1 MNTIASTPSNGLLSI
16 GKSAVAAQQ
25 QMLNTTSN
33 NIANVGTEGYVRQR
47 SQTYTSLLNYGVGET
62 ITERLNNTYSQQE
75 VWRDSSISNYYDT
88 VYGQLS
94 SIDKYLS
101 SESTGMSGA
110 ILDTLKSLQ
119 SAVNDP
125 SSLAQRTEFIGSV
138 NGLVNRF
145 NTLYTDVNNT
155 QQFNT
160 SRIREDIGTVNEII
174 AKIANLNKAVQ
185 ATLGEKSSVAY
196 NLQDQ
201 RDAAIQEL
209 SKYMDIRTYNQKDGV
224 ILVTLSTG
232 HSLVLQDGN
241 HAVLEEVPGK
251 FDYSNSQL
259 NLTYKN
265 SRGDTSSET
274 TLDNTTIG
282 GELGGL
288 LEVRTEIEEVEKS
301 LGQLAIAMADAFN
314 QGNHNGVDLNGNL
327 GGDIFTIAP
336 VTTLGSN
343 SNSVTTTVN
352 FGEGANVTTNDFYIE
367 FTSDTDTDT
376 DTKYNVYTVARD
388 NAERV
393 PILTGQTATELNLS
407 DYGINYGITIK
418 FEDITKAKKGDYF
431 FIQPTLAAAFDIKPA
446 ITSESQLA
454 LASALKAEVDPSNF
468 GKATAVI
475 SNIYNT
481 SSIDTRTGNDTNTV
495 KLELKEGA
503 PASVIIINDA
513 NNNEV
518 VRYEVLRSDGQS
530 LGVADSSCNGVNILA
545 HIKQGETPLSKIYGY
560 DITVNGKVFAG
571 DKFKIEV
578 NSNGIGDN
586 SNGLA
591 MCEMQT
597 ADLVASGTSNG
608 VKQTF
613 VERYSLLTS
622 EFGTVVNNASAN
634 ATASEAKLAQSVAQ
648 YENITGV
655 SLDEEAANLVK
666 FQQYYQAAARIISA
680 SQTVFDALISAV

>member
-265 SRGDTSSET
+265 SRGDSSSET

-367 FTSDTDTDT
+367 FTSATE
-376 DTKYNVYTVARD
+376 YNVYTVARD
-388 NAERV
+388 NAERDK
-393 PILTGQTATELNLS
+393 ILTGQTDTTDTVNLS
-407 DYGINYGITIK
+407 KYGITIK
-418 FEDITKAKKGDYF
+418 FNGTANAKGDYF

-481 SSIDTRTGNDTNTV
+481 SSIDTSTG
-495 KLELKEGA
+495 KLEA
-503 PASVIIINDA
+503 DVPAYVIIDNKGNYAVFDSSK
-513 NNNEV
+513 NP
-518 VRYEVLRSDGQS
+518 

-545 HIKQGETPLSKIYGY
+545 HLQNGDSPVYDPIETLGY

>member
-343 SNSVTTTVN
+343 SKSVVTTTVN

-367 FTSDTDTDT
+367 FTSDTD
-376 DTKYNVYTVARD
+376 YNVYTVARD
-388 NAERV
+388 NAERDKILNGQ
-393 PILTGQTATELNLS
+393 ILTGQTNTVNLS
-407 DYGINYGITIK
+407 DYGNYGITIK
-418 FEDITKAKKGDYF
+418 FDGTAKAKGDYF

-454 LASALKAEVDPSNF
+454 LASALKAEVEPSNF

-481 SSIDTRTGNDTNTV
+481 SSIVTSTGNDTSTG
-495 KLELKEGA
+495 KLELNAGA
-503 PASVIIINDA
+503 PAFVIIDNKGNYAVFDSSK
-513 NNNEV
+513 NP
-518 VRYEVLRSDGQS
+518 

-545 HIKQGETPLSKIYGY
+545 NIKEGETPLSKIYGY

-571 DKFKIEV
+571 DKFNIEV

>member
-343 SNSVTTTVN
+343 SNSVVTTTVN

-367 FTSDTDTDT
+367 FTDTD
-376 DTKYNVYTVARD
+376 YNVYTVARD

-407 DYGINYGITIK
+407 KYGITIK
-418 FEDITKAKKGDYF
+418 FDGTTKAGDYF

-481 SSIDTRTGNDTNTV
+481 SSIDTSTG
-495 KLELKEGA
+495 KLELKAGVPGVPGA
-503 PASVIIINDA
+503 PAFVIID
-513 NNNEV
+513 NEGN
-518 VRYEVLRSDGQS
+518 YEVFDSFDSNGNRNS
-530 LGVADSSCNGVNILA
+530 LGVADKSCNGVNILA
-545 HIKQGETPLSKIYGY
+545 HIKQGGTPLSKIYGY

-571 DKFKIEV
+571 DKFNIEV

>member
-265 SRGDTSSET
+265 SRGDSSSET

-343 SNSVTTTVN
+343 PKSVVTTTVN

-367 FTSDTDTDT
+367 FTSATE
-376 DTKYNVYTVARD
+376 YNVYTVARD
-388 NAERV
+388 NAERFG
-393 PILTGQTATELNLS
+393 ILTGQILTGQPGTVNLS
-407 DYGINYGITIK
+407 DYGITIK
-418 FEDITKAKKGDYF
+418 FDGTTKAKGDYF

-454 LASALKAEVDPSNF
+454 LASALKAEVEPSNF

-545 HIKQGETPLSKIYGY
+545 HIKQGETPLSEI
-560 DITVNGKVFAG
+560 
-571 DKFKIEV
+571 
-578 NSNGIGDN
+578 
-586 SNGLA
+586 
-591 MCEMQT
+591 
-597 ADLVASGTSNG
+597 
-608 VKQTF
+608 
-613 VERYSLLTS
+613 
-622 EFGTVVNNASAN
+622 
-634 ATASEAKLAQSVAQ
+634 
-648 YENITGV
+648 
-655 SLDEEAANLVK
+655 
-666 FQQYYQAAARIISA
+666 
-680 SQTVFDALISAV
+680 

>member
-314 QGNHNGVDLNGNL
+314 QNNHNGVDLNGNL

-343 SNSVTTTVN
+343 SNSVVTTTVN

-367 FTSDTDTDT
+367 FTSATE
-376 DTKYNVYTVARD
+376 YNVYTVARD

-393 PILTGQTATELNLS
+393 EILTGQTDPELNLS
-407 DYGINYGITIK
+407 KYGITIK
-418 FEDITKAKKGDYF
+418 FEDITKAKEGDYF

-481 SSIDTRTGNDTNTV
+481 SSIDTTSTGELVRKART
-495 KLELKEGA
+495 
-503 PASVIIINDA
+503 PASVIID
-513 NNNEV
+513 NNGD
-518 VRYEVLRSDGQS
+518 YEVFDSDNNS
-530 LGVADSSCNGVNILA
+530 LGVADKSCNGVNILA
-545 HIKQGETPLSKIYGY
+545 HLQNGGSPVYDPIETLGY

-571 DKFKIEV
+571 DQFNIEV

>member
-259 NLTYKN
+259 NLSYKN

-343 SNSVTTTVN
+343 PESVVTTTVN

-376 DTKYNVYTVARD
+376 DTDTKYNVYTVARD

-393 PILTGQTATELNLS
+393 KILTGQTDPELNLS
-407 DYGINYGITIK
+407 DYGITIK
-418 FEDITKAKKGDYF
+418 FEDFTKAKKGDYF

-454 LASALKAEVDPSNF
+454 LASALKAEVEPSNF

-545 HIKQGETPLSKIYGY
+545 HIKQGETPLSEIYGY

-571 DKFKIEV
+571 DKFNIEV

>member
-265 SRGDTSSET
+265 SRGDSSSET

-343 SNSVTTTVN
+343 PESVVTTTVN

-393 PILTGQTATELNLS
+393 KILTGQTDPELNLS
-407 DYGINYGITIK
+407 DYGITIK
-418 FEDITKAKKGDYF
+418 FEDFTKAKKGDYF

-481 SSIDTRTGNDTNTV
+481 SSIDTSTG
-495 KLELKEGA
+495 KLELKAGVPGVPGA
-503 PASVIIINDA
+503 PAFVIID
-513 NNNEV
+513 NEGN
-518 VRYEVLRSDGQS
+518 YEVFDSFDSNGNRNS

-545 HIKQGETPLSKIYGY
+545 NIKKGGTPLSEIYGY

-571 DKFKIEV
+571 DQFNIEV

>member
-336 VTTLGSN
+336 VTTRGSN
-343 SNSVTTTVN
+343 SNSVVTTTVN

-367 FTSDTDTDT
+367 FTSATD
-376 DTKYNVYTVARD
+376 YNVYTVARD

-407 DYGINYGITIK
+407 KYGITIT
-418 FEDITKAKKGDYF
+418 FDGTAKAKGDYF

-481 SSIDTRTGNDTNTV
+481 SSIDTTSTGELVRKART
-495 KLELKEGA
+495 
-503 PASVIIINDA
+503 PASVIID
-513 NNNEV
+513 NNGD
-518 VRYEVLRSDGQS
+518 YEVFDSDRNS
-530 LGVADSSCNGVNILA
+530 LGVADKSCNGVNILA
-545 HIKQGETPLSKIYGY
+545 NLQKGGSPVYDPIETLGY

-571 DKFKIEV
+571 DKFNIEV

>member
-75 VWRDSSISNYYDT
+75 VWRDTSISNYYDT

-265 SRGDTSSET
+265 SRGDSSSET

-367 FTSDTDTDT
+367 FTSDTD
-376 DTKYNVYTVARD
+376 YNVYTVARD
-388 NAERV
+388 NAEGDK
-393 PILTGQTATELNLS
+393 ILNGQILPGQTNTVNLS
-407 DYGINYGITIK
+407 DYGYGITIK
-418 FEDITKAKKGDYF
+418 FDGTTKAGDYF

-454 LASALKAEVDPSNF
+454 LASALKAEVEPSNF
-468 GKATAVI
+468 GKATEVI

-503 PASVIIINDA
+503 PASVIIINDDS
-513 NNNEV
+513 NNEV
-518 VRYEVLRSDGQS
+518 VRYEVLRSDGHS

-545 HIKQGETPLSKIYGY
+545 HIKQGGTPLSEIYGY

>member
-75 VWRDSSISNYYDT
+75 VWRDTSISNYYDT

-265 SRGDTSSET
+265 SRGDSSSET

-343 SNSVTTTVN
+343 SNSVVTTTVN

-367 FTSDTDTDT
+367 FTSATE
-376 DTKYNVYTVARD
+376 YNVYTVARD

-393 PILTGQTATELNLS
+393 EILTNQTDAELNLS
-407 DYGINYGITIK
+407 DYGITIK
-418 FEDITKAKKGDYF
+418 FDGTAKAKGDYF

-454 LASALKAEVDPSNF
+454 LASALKAEVDPLNF

-481 SSIDTRTGNDTNTV
+481 SSIDTSTG
-495 KLELKEGA
+495 KLELKAGA
-503 PASVIIINDA
+503 PASVIID
-513 NNNEV
+513 NNGD
-518 VRYEVLRSDGQS
+518 YEVFDSNKNS
-530 LGVADSSCNGVNILA
+530 LGVADKSCNGVNILA
-545 HIKQGETPLSKIYGY
+545 HIQQGGTPLSEIYGY

-571 DKFKIEV
+571 DQFNIEV

>member
-75 VWRDSSISNYYDT
+75 VWRDTSISNYYDT

-265 SRGDTSSET
+265 SRGDSSSET

-343 SNSVTTTVN
+343 SKPLPLLQLL
-352 FGEGANVTTNDFYIE
+352 D
-367 FTSDTDTDT
+367 
-376 DTKYNVYTVARD
+376 
-388 NAERV
+388 
-393 PILTGQTATELNLS
+393 Q
-407 DYGINYGITIK
+407 
-418 FEDITKAKKGDYF
+418 
-431 FIQPTLAAAFDIKPA
+431 IQ
-446 ITSESQLA
+446 
-454 LASALKAEVDPSNF
+454 
-468 GKATAVI
+468 
-475 SNIYNT
+475 
-481 SSIDTRTGNDTNTV
+481 
-495 KLELKEGA
+495 
-503 PASVIIINDA
+503 
-513 NNNEV
+513 
-518 VRYEVLRSDGQS
+518 
-530 LGVADSSCNGVNILA
+530 
-545 HIKQGETPLSKIYGY
+545 
-560 DITVNGKVFAG
+560 KVW
-571 DKFKIEV
+571 
-578 NSNGIGDN
+578 
-586 SNGLA
+586 L
-591 MCEMQT
+591 QP
-597 ADLVASGTSNG
+597 
-608 VKQTF
+608 Q
-613 VERYSLLTS
+613 
-622 EFGTVVNNASAN
+622 
-634 ATASEAKLAQSVAQ
+634 
-648 YENITGV
+648 
-655 SLDEEAANLVK
+655 
-666 FQQYYQAAARIISA
+666 
-680 SQTVFDALISAV
+680 

>member
-265 SRGDTSSET
+265 SRGF
-274 TLDNTTIG
+274 
-282 GELGGL
+282 
-288 LEVRTEIEEVEKS
+288 R
-301 LGQLAIAMADAFN
+301 
-314 QGNHNGVDLNGNL
+314 NH
-327 GGDIFTIAP
+327 
-336 VTTLGSN
+336 
-343 SNSVTTTVN
+343 
-352 FGEGANVTTNDFYIE
+352 
-367 FTSDTDTDT
+367 
-376 DTKYNVYTVARD
+376 
-388 NAERV
+388 
-393 PILTGQTATELNLS
+393 
-407 DYGINYGITIK
+407 
-418 FEDITKAKKGDYF
+418 
-431 FIQPTLAAAFDIKPA
+431 
-446 ITSESQLA
+446 
-454 LASALKAEVDPSNF
+454 
-468 GKATAVI
+468 
-475 SNIYNT
+475 
-481 SSIDTRTGNDTNTV
+481 
-495 KLELKEGA
+495 
-503 PASVIIINDA
+503 
-513 NNNEV
+513 
-518 VRYEVLRSDGQS
+518 
-530 LGVADSSCNGVNILA
+530 
-545 HIKQGETPLSKIYGY
+545 
-560 DITVNGKVFAG
+560 
-571 DKFKIEV
+571 
-578 NSNGIGDN
+578 
-586 SNGLA
+586 
-591 MCEMQT
+591 
-597 ADLVASGTSNG
+597 SG
-608 VKQTF
+608 
-613 VERYSLLTS
+613 
-622 EFGTVVNNASAN
+622 
-634 ATASEAKLAQSVAQ
+634 
-648 YENITGV
+648 
-655 SLDEEAANLVK
+655 
-666 FQQYYQAAARIISA
+666 
-680 SQTVFDALISAV
+680 

>member
-265 SRGDTSSET
+265 SRGDSSSET

-367 FTSDTDTDT
+367 FTSATE
-376 DTKYNVYTVARD
+376 YNVYTVARD
-388 NAERV
+388 NAERDK
-393 PILTGQTATELNLS
+393 ILTGQTDTTDTVNLS
-407 DYGINYGITIK
+407 KYGITIK
-418 FEDITKAKKGDYF
+418 FNGTANAKGDYF

-481 SSIDTRTGNDTNTV
+481 SSIDTSTG
-495 KLELKEGA
+495 KLEA
-503 PASVIIINDA
+503 DVPAYVIIDNKGNYAVFDSSK
-513 NNNEV
+513 NP
-518 VRYEVLRSDGQS
+518 

-545 HIKQGETPLSKIYGY
+545 NINIKEGETPLSKIYGY

>member
-75 VWRDSSISNYYDT
+75 VWRDTSISNYYDT

-314 QGNHNGVDLNGNL
+314 QNNHNGVDLNGNL

-343 SNSVTTTVN
+343 SNSVVTTTVN

-367 FTSDTDTDT
+367 FTSATE
-376 DTKYNVYTVARD
+376 YNVYTVARD

-393 PILTGQTATELNLS
+393 EILTGQTDTELNLS
-407 DYGINYGITIK
+407 DYGITIK
-418 FEDITKAKKGDYF
+418 FDGTTKAKGDYF

-454 LASALKAEVDPSNF
+454 LASALKAEVEPSNF

-481 SSIDTRTGNDTNTV
+481 SSIDTTSTG
-495 KLELKEGA
+495 KLELKAGA
-503 PASVIIINDA
+503 PASVIID
-513 NNNEV
+513 NNGD
-518 VRYEVLRSDGQS
+518 YEVFDSAKNS
-530 LGVADSSCNGVNILA
+530 LGIADKSCNGVNILA
-545 HIKQGETPLSKIYGY
+545 HIKQGGTPLSEIYGY

-571 DKFKIEV
+571 DKFNIEV

-597 ADLVASGTSNG
+597 ADLVASGTSKG

>member
-75 VWRDSSISNYYDT
+75 VWRDTSISNYYDT

-251 FDYSNSQL
+251 FDYSNSQM

-265 SRGDTSSET
+265 SRGDSSSET

-343 SNSVTTTVN
+343 PESVVTTTVN

-367 FTSDTDTDT
+367 FTDTD
-376 DTKYNVYTVARD
+376 YNVYTVARD

-407 DYGINYGITIK
+407 KYGITIT
-418 FEDITKAKKGDYF
+418 FDGTAKAKGDYF

-454 LASALKAEVDPSNF
+454 LASALKAEVEPSNF

-481 SSIDTRTGNDTNTV
+481 SSIDTSTG
-495 KLELKEGA
+495 KLEA
-503 PASVIIINDA
+503 DVPAYVIIDNKGNYAVFDSS
-513 NNNEV
+513 NNP
-518 VRYEVLRSDGQS
+518 
-530 LGVADSSCNGVNILA
+530 LGVANSSCNGVNILA
-545 HIKQGETPLSKIYGY
+545 HIQQGETPLSVIYGY

-571 DKFKIEV
+571 DKFNIEV

>member
-343 SNSVTTTVN
+343 SNSVVTTTVN

-367 FTSDTDTDT
+367 FTSATE
-376 DTKYNVYTVARD
+376 YNVYAVARD

-393 PILTGQTATELNLS
+393 EILTGQTDTELNLS
-407 DYGINYGITIK
+407 DYGITIK
-418 FEDITKAKKGDYF
+418 FDDTAKAKGDYF

-454 LASALKAEVDPSNF
+454 LASALKAEVEPSNF

-481 SSIDTRTGNDTNTV
+481 SSIDTSTG
-495 KLELKEGA
+495 KLELKAGVPGVPGA
-503 PASVIIINDA
+503 PAFVIID
-513 NNNEV
+513 NEGN
-518 VRYEVLRSDGQS
+518 YEVFDSFDSNGNRNS

-545 HIKQGETPLSKIYGY
+545 NIKKGGTPLSEIYGY

-571 DKFKIEV
+571 DQFNIEV

>member
-75 VWRDSSISNYYDT
+75 VWRDTSISSYYDT

-201 RDAAIQEL
+201 CDAAIQEL

-314 QGNHNGVDLNGNL
+314 RGNHNGVDLNGNL

-343 SNSVTTTVN
+343 SNSVVTTTVN
-352 FGEGANVTTNDFYIE
+352 FGEGSNVTTNDFYIE
-367 FTSDTDTDT
+367 FTSA
-376 DTKYNVYTVARD
+376 TKYNVYTVARD

-393 PILTGQTATELNLS
+393 EILTGQTDTELNLS
-407 DYGINYGITIK
+407 DYGITIK
-418 FEDITKAKKGDYF
+418 FDGTTKAKGDYF

-454 LASALKAEVDPSNF
+454 LASALKAEVEPSNF

-481 SSIDTRTGNDTNTV
+481 SSIVTSTG

-503 PASVIIINDA
+503 PASVIIINDDS
-513 NNNEV
+513 NNEV

-545 HIKQGETPLSKIYGY
+545 HIKQGETPLSEIYGY

-571 DKFKIEV
+571 DKFNIEV

>member
-75 VWRDSSISNYYDT
+75 VWRDTSISNYYDT

-265 SRGDTSSET
+265 SRGESSSET

-314 QGNHNGVDLNGNL
+314 QNNHNGVDLNGNL

-343 SNSVTTTVN
+343 SKSVVTTTVN

-367 FTSDTDTDT
+367 FTSDTE
-376 DTKYNVYTVARD
+376 YNVYTVARD

-393 PILTGQTATELNLS
+393 EILTGQTDTELNLS
-407 DYGINYGITIK
+407 DYGITIK
-418 FEDITKAKKGDYF
+418 FDGTAKAKGDYF

-454 LASALKAEVDPSNF
+454 LASALKAEVDPLNF

-481 SSIDTRTGNDTNTV
+481 SSIDTSTG
-495 KLELKEGA
+495 KLELKAGA
-503 PASVIIINDA
+503 PASVVID
-513 NNNEV
+513 NNGD
-518 VRYEVLRSDGQS
+518 YEVFDSDNNS
-530 LGVADSSCNGVNILA
+530 LGVADKSCNGVNILA
-545 HIKQGETPLSKIYGY
+545 HLQNGGSPVYDPIETLGY

-571 DKFKIEV
+571 DQFNIEV

>member
-75 VWRDSSISNYYDT
+75 VWRDTSISNYYDT

-160 SRIREDIGTVNEII
+160 SRIGEDIGTVNEII

-251 FDYSNSQL
+251 FDYSNSQM

-336 VTTLGSN
+336 ATTIGSN
-343 SNSVTTTVN
+343 SNSVVTTTVN

-367 FTSDTDTDT
+367 FTSATE
-376 DTKYNVYTVARD
+376 YNVYTVARD

-393 PILTGQTATELNLS
+393 EILTGQTDTELNLS
-407 DYGINYGITIK
+407 DYGITIK
-418 FEDITKAKKGDYF
+418 FDDTAKAKGDYF

-481 SSIDTRTGNDTNTV
+481 SSIDTSTG
-495 KLELKEGA
+495 ELVLKAGT
-503 PASVIIINDA
+503 PASIIID
-513 NNNEV
+513 NNGD
-518 VRYEVLRSDGQS
+518 YEVFDSNGNS
-530 LGVADSSCNGVNILA
+530 LGVADKSCNGVNILA
-545 HIKQGETPLSKIYGY
+545 HLQNGGSPVYDPIETLGY

-571 DKFKIEV
+571 DQFNIEV

>member
-251 FDYSNSQL
+251 FDYSNSQM

-336 VTTLGSN
+336 VTTRGSN
-343 SNSVTTTVN
+343 SNSVVTTTVN

-367 FTSDTDTDT
+367 FTSDTEY
-376 DTKYNVYTVARD
+376 KYNVYTVARD

-393 PILTGQTATELNLS
+393 KILTGQTDPELNLS
-407 DYGINYGITIK
+407 DYGITIK
-418 FEDITKAKKGDYF
+418 FDGTTKAKGDYF

-481 SSIDTRTGNDTNTV
+481 SSIDTSTGNDTSTG
-495 KLELKEGA
+495 KLELNAGA
-503 PASVIIINDA
+503 PAFVIIDNKGNYAVFDSSK
-513 NNNEV
+513 NP
-518 VRYEVLRSDGQS
+518 

-545 HIKQGETPLSKIYGY
+545 NIKEGETPLSKIYGY

-571 DKFKIEV
+571 DKFNIEV

>member
-75 VWRDSSISNYYDT
+75 VWRDTSISNYYDT

-265 SRGDTSSET
+265 SRGDSSSET

-343 SNSVTTTVN
+343 PESVVTTTVN

-367 FTSDTDTDT
+367 FTSDTD
-376 DTKYNVYTVARD
+376 YNVYTVARD
-388 NAERV
+388 NADK
-393 PILTGQTATELNLS
+393 ILTGQTATELNLS
-407 DYGINYGITIK
+407 KYGITIT
-418 FEDITKAKKGDYF
+418 FDGTAKAKGDYF

-481 SSIDTRTGNDTNTV
+481 SSIDTSTG
-495 KLELKEGA
+495 KLELKAGA
-503 PASVIIINDA
+503 PASVVID
-513 NNNEV
+513 NNGD
-518 VRYEVLRSDGQS
+518 YEVFDSDNNS
-530 LGVADSSCNGVNILA
+530 LGVADKSCNGVNILA
-545 HIKQGETPLSKIYGY
+545 HLQNGGSPVYDPIETLGY

-571 DKFKIEV
+571 DQFNIEV

>member
-376 DTKYNVYTVARD
+376 DTKYNVYTVAR
-388 NAERV
+388 
-393 PILTGQTATELNLS
+393 LS
-407 DYGINYGITIK
+407 LI
-418 FEDITKAKKGDYF
+418 
-431 FIQPTLAAAFDIKPA
+431 
-446 ITSESQLA
+446 
-454 LASALKAEVDPSNF
+454 
-468 GKATAVI
+468 
-475 SNIYNT
+475 
-481 SSIDTRTGNDTNTV
+481 
-495 KLELKEGA
+495 
-503 PASVIIINDA
+503 
-513 NNNEV
+513 
-518 VRYEVLRSDGQS
+518 
-530 LGVADSSCNGVNILA
+530 
-545 HIKQGETPLSKIYGY
+545 HI
-560 DITVNGKVFAG
+560 
-571 DKFKIEV
+571 
-578 NSNGIGDN
+578 
-586 SNGLA
+586 
-591 MCEMQT
+591 
-597 ADLVASGTSNG
+597 
-608 VKQTF
+608 
-613 VERYSLLTS
+613 
-622 EFGTVVNNASAN
+622 
-634 ATASEAKLAQSVAQ
+634 
-648 YENITGV
+648 
-655 SLDEEAANLVK
+655 
-666 FQQYYQAAARIISA
+666 
-680 SQTVFDALISAV
+680 

>member
-75 VWRDSSISNYYDT
+75 VWRDTSISNYYDT

-336 VTTLGSN
+336 VTTRGSISN
-343 SNSVTTTVN
+343 SVVTTTVN

-367 FTSDTDTDT
+367 FTSDTE
-376 DTKYNVYTVARD
+376 YNVYTVARD

-393 PILTGQTATELNLS
+393 EILTGQTDNELNLS
-407 DYGINYGITIK
+407 DYGYGITIK
-418 FEDITKAKKGDYF
+418 FDGTTKAGDYF

-481 SSIDTRTGNDTNTV
+481 SSIDTSTG
-495 KLELKEGA
+495 KLELKAGAPGA
-503 PASVIIINDA
+503 PALVIID
-513 NNNEV
+513 NNGDYKV
-518 VRYEVLRSDGQS
+518 FDSDNNP
-530 LGVADSSCNGVNILA
+530 LGVADSKSCNGVNILA
-545 HIKQGETPLSKIYGY
+545 HIKQGGTPLSEIYGY

-571 DKFKIEV
+571 DQFNIEV

>member
-314 QGNHNGVDLNGNL
+314 RGNHNGVDLNGNL

-343 SNSVTTTVN
+343 SKSVVTTTVN

-367 FTSDTDTDT
+367 FTSATE
-376 DTKYNVYTVARD
+376 YNVYAVARD

-393 PILTGQTATELNLS
+393 EILTGQTATELNLS
-407 DYGINYGITIK
+407 KYGITIK
-418 FEDITKAKKGDYF
+418 FDGTTKAGDYF

-481 SSIDTRTGNDTNTV
+481 SSIVTSTGNDTSTG
-495 KLELKEGA
+495 KLKLKEGA
-503 PASVIIINDA
+503 PASVIIINDDS
-513 NNNEV
+513 NNEV
-518 VRYEVLRSDGQS
+518 VRYEVLGSDGS
-530 LGVADSSCNGVNILA
+530 ILGVADSSCNGVNILA
-545 HIKQGETPLSKIYGY
+545 NIKEGETPLSKIYGY

-571 DKFKIEV
+571 DKFNIEV

>member
-265 SRGDTSSET
+265 SRGDSSSET

-343 SNSVTTTVN
+343 PKSVVTTTVN

-407 DYGINYGITIK
+407 KYGITIK
-418 FEDITKAKKGDYF
+418 FDGTTKAGDYF

-454 LASALKAEVDPSNF
+454 LASALKAEVEPSNF

-481 SSIDTRTGNDTNTV
+481 SSIDTSTG
-495 KLELKEGA
+495 KLELKAGVPGVPGA
-503 PASVIIINDA
+503 PAFVIID
-513 NNNEV
+513 NEGN
-518 VRYEVLRSDGQS
+518 YEVFDSFDSNGNS
-530 LGVADSSCNGVNILA
+530 LGVADKSCNGVNILA
-545 HIKQGETPLSKIYGY
+545 HLQNGVSPETLGY

-571 DKFKIEV
+571 DRFNIEV

>member
-75 VWRDSSISNYYDT
+75 VWRDTSISNYYDT

-265 SRGDTSSET
+265 SRGDSSSET

-393 PILTGQTATELNLS
+393 KILTGQTDPELNLS
-407 DYGINYGITIK
+407 DYGITIK
-418 FEDITKAKKGDYF
+418 FEDFTKAKKGDYF

-481 SSIDTRTGNDTNTV
+481 SSIDTTSTG
-495 KLELKEGA
+495 ELVLNADA
-503 PASVIIINDA
+503 PAFVIID
-513 NNNEV
+513 NEGN
-518 VRYEVLRSDGQS
+518 YEVFDSNKKP
-530 LGVADSSCNGVNILA
+530 LGFAAKSCNGVNILA
-545 HIKQGETPLSKIYGY
+545 HLQNGGSPVYDPIETLGY

-571 DKFKIEV
+571 DQFKIEV

>member
-314 QGNHNGVDLNGNL
+314 RGNHNGVDLNGNL

-343 SNSVTTTVN
+343 SNSVVTTTVN

-367 FTSDTDTDT
+367 FTSATE
-376 DTKYNVYTVARD
+376 YNVYTVARD
-388 NAERV
+388 NAERFG
-393 PILTGQTATELNLS
+393 ILTGQILTGQPGTVNLS
-407 DYGINYGITIK
+407 DYGITIK
-418 FEDITKAKKGDYF
+418 FDGTTKAKGDYF

-481 SSIDTRTGNDTNTV
+481 SSIDTSTG
-495 KLELKEGA
+495 KLELKAGV
-503 PASVIIINDA
+503 PASVIIDKYGNYQVFDS
-513 NNNEV
+513 NNNP
-518 VRYEVLRSDGQS
+518 

-545 HIKQGETPLSKIYGY
+545 NIKEGETPLSKIYGY

-571 DKFKIEV
+571 DKFNIEV

>member
-265 SRGDTSSET
+265 SRGDSSSET

-367 FTSDTDTDT
+367 FTDTD
-376 DTKYNVYTVARD
+376 YNVYTVARD

-393 PILTGQTATELNLS
+393 EILTGQTDPELNLS
-407 DYGINYGITIK
+407 DYGITIK
-418 FEDITKAKKGDYF
+418 FDGTTKAKGDYF

-481 SSIDTRTGNDTNTV
+481 SSIDTNISTG
-495 KLELKEGA
+495 KLELKAGAPGVPGA
-503 PASVIIINDA
+503 PAFVIID
-513 NNNEV
+513 NEGN
-518 VRYEVLRSDGQS
+518 YEVFDSFDSNGNRNS
-530 LGVADSSCNGVNILA
+530 LGVADKSCNGVNILA
-545 HIKQGETPLSKIYGY
+545 HLQKGDSLVYDPIETLGY

-571 DKFKIEV
+571 DQFNIEV

>member
-265 SRGDTSSET
+265 SRGDSSSET

-336 VTTLGSN
+336 VTTRGSN
-343 SNSVTTTVN
+343 SNSVVTTTVN

-367 FTSDTDTDT
+367 FTSATD
-376 DTKYNVYTVARD
+376 YNVYTVARD
-388 NAERV
+388 NAERDPV
-393 PILTGQTATELNLS
+393 LNGQILTGQTNTELNLS
-407 DYGINYGITIK
+407 KYGITIT
-418 FEDITKAKKGDYF
+418 FDGTAKAKGDYF

-481 SSIDTRTGNDTNTV
+481 SSIDTTSTG
-495 KLELKEGA
+495 ELVRKADA

-513 NNNEV
+513 SNNEV
-518 VRYEVLRSDGQS
+518 VRYEVLRSDGHS
-530 LGVADSSCNGVNILA
+530 LGVAHSSCNGVNNLA
-545 HIKQGETPLSKIYGY
+545 HIKQGGTPLSEIYGY

-571 DKFKIEV
+571 DRFNIEV

>member
-75 VWRDSSISNYYDT
+75 VWRDTSISNYYDT

-259 NLTYKN
+259 NLSYKN
-265 SRGDTSSET
+265 SRGDSSSET

-314 QGNHNGVDLNGNL
+314 QNNHHGVDLNGNL

-343 SNSVTTTVN
+343 SKSVVTTTVN

-367 FTSDTDTDT
+367 FTSDTDTE
-376 DTKYNVYTVARD
+376 YNVYTVARD

-393 PILTGQTATELNLS
+393 KILTGQTDTELNLS
-407 DYGINYGITIK
+407 DYGITIK
-418 FEDITKAKKGDYF
+418 FDDTAKAKGDYF

-481 SSIDTRTGNDTNTV
+481 SSIDTSTG

-503 PASVIIINDA
+503 PAFVIID
-513 NNNEV
+513 NNGD
-518 VRYEVLRSDGQS
+518 YEVFDSFDSNGNRNS
-530 LGVADSSCNGVNILA
+530 LGVADKSCNGVNILA
-545 HIKQGETPLSKIYGY
+545 HIKQGGTPLSEIYGY

-571 DKFKIEV
+571 DQFNIEV

>member
-265 SRGDTSSET
+265 SRGDASSET

-343 SNSVTTTVN
+343 SNSVVTTTVN

-367 FTSDTDTDT
+367 FTSATD
-376 DTKYNVYTVARD
+376 YNVYTVARD
-388 NAERV
+388 NAEGDK
-393 PILTGQTATELNLS
+393 ILNGQILPGQTNTVNLS
-407 DYGINYGITIK
+407 DYGYGITIK
-418 FEDITKAKKGDYF
+418 FDGTTKAKGDYF

-481 SSIDTRTGNDTNTV
+481 SSIDTSTG
-495 KLELKEGA
+495 KLELKAGVPGVPGA
-503 PASVIIINDA
+503 PAFVIID
-513 NNNEV
+513 NEGN
-518 VRYEVLRSDGQS
+518 YEVFDSFDSNGNRNS
-530 LGVADSSCNGVNILA
+530 LGVADKSCNGVNILA
-545 HIKQGETPLSKIYGY
+545 NLQKGGSPVYDPIETLGY

-571 DKFKIEV
+571 DQFNIEV